1 MSGLR
6 VIPPLILK
14 YQEREVL
21 VLYFSGYLLTQLSP
35 EQMRRKKIVKRGF
48 NLSIMLC
55 GASGSGKSTFINSLC
70 NKTIF
75 PAGAS
80 QVAPELLDQD
90 SGFHI
95 QETKT
100 EFEEDGT
107 VIKLNVVEGP
117 GFGEN
122 IDNTAC
128 CQTLIDYLE
137 AQFDDILREETRV
150 KRNPKFLDNRV
161 HAVLYFITPTSH
173 GLQECDIETMQA
185 LATRANVIPVI
196 SKADTLTADELHLN
210 KRLIMEDIREYK
222 IPIYFFPYTGDDDET
237 IEENMMLREM
247 TPFAVVSSNTEYK
260 INGRTCR
267 ARQYPWGIV
276 EVDDASHSDFAQLRN
291 VLFGSHMHDL
301 KEITHDYFY
310 EKYRTKKL
318 SNGHDENTLST
329 EERLPSSG
337 NSFPTALNHQYVERK
352 RLKEIEATVQREIE
366 AKKRDLMRQ
375 EAQLKELTERLR
387 TEDRVRHET
396 ASRERVASKG

>member
-1 MSGLR
+1 M
-6 VIPPLILK
+6 
-14 YQEREVL
+14 
-21 VLYFSGYLLTQLSP
+21 
-35 EQMRRKKIVKRGF
+35 
-48 NLSIMLC
+48 
-55 GASGSGKSTFINSLC
+55 
-70 NKTIF
+70 
-75 PAGAS
+75 
-80 QVAPELLDQD
+80 APELQDQD
-90 SGFHI
+90 SGFQI

-122 IDNTAC
+122 VDNTAC

-173 GLQECDIETMQA
+173 GLQECDIQTMQA
-185 LATRANVIPVI
+185 LASRANVIPVI
-196 SKADTLTADELHLN
+196 SKADTLTPDELHLN

-247 TPFAVVSSNTEYK
+247 TPFAVVSSNTEFK
-260 INGRTCR
+260 IDGRTCR
-267 ARQYPWGIV
+267 ARQYPWGLV
-276 EVDDASHSDFAQLRN
+276 EVEDASHSDFAQLRN

-318 SNGHDENTLST
+318 SHGDENTLST
-329 EERLPSSG
+329 EERFTSST
-337 NSFPTALNHQYVERK
+337 NSFPSALNHQYVERK

-375 EAQLKELTERLR
+375 EAQLKELTDRLR
-387 TEDRVRHET
+387 TEDRNRHE
-396 ASRERVASKG
+396 APSRERVASKG

>member
-1 MSGLR
+1 MSR
-6 VIPPLILK
+6 TPT
-14 YQEREVL
+14 
-21 VLYFSGYLLTQLSP
+21 SGSTSKSNETFEASKFLHGFGTLSP

-75 PAGAS
+75 PAGGA
-80 QVAPELLDQD
+80 QVAPELQDQD

-122 IDNTAC
+122 VDNTAC

-137 AQFDDILREETRV
+137 TQFDDILREETRV

-173 GLQECDIETMQA
+173 GLQECDIQTMQA

-260 INGRTCR
+260 IDGRTCR
-267 ARQYPWGIV
+267 ARQYPWGLV

-318 SNGHDENTLST
+318 SNGDENTVST
-329 EERLPSSG
+329 EERLSS
-337 NSFPTALNHQYVERK
+337 SFPSALNHQYVERK

-387 TEDRVRHET
+387 TEDRIRHE
-396 ASRERVASKG
+396 APSRERVASKG

>member
-1 MSGLR
+1 
-6 VIPPLILK
+6 
-14 YQEREVL
+14 
-21 VLYFSGYLLTQLSP
+21 
-35 EQMRRKKIVKRGF
+35 
-48 NLSIMLC
+48 MLC
-55 GASGSGKSTFINSLC
+55 GASGSGKSTFINNLC

-75 PAGAS
+75 TTSGKK
-80 QVAPELLDQD
+80 VAAEDQD
-90 SGFHI
+90 QDPGIHI
-95 QETKT
+95 EETKT

-107 VIKLNVVEGP
+107 IIKLNVVEAP

-122 IDNTAC
+122 VDNSAC

-173 GLQECDIETMQA
+173 GLQECDVQTMQA

-196 SKADTLTADELHLN
+196 SKADTLTPDELHLN

-247 TPFAVVSSNTEYK
+247 TPFAVVSSNVEFK
-260 INGRTCR
+260 IGVRTVR

-276 EVDDASHSDFAQLRN
+276 EVDDATHSDFAQLRN

-318 SNGHDENTLST
+318 SNGDEATLST
-329 EERLPSSG
+329 EDRHTTD
-337 NSFPTALNHQYVERK
+337 SFPSALNHQYVERK

-375 EAQLKELTERLR
+375 EAQLKELTDRLR
-387 TEDRVRHET
+387 TEALNQENRDGRLSVSRDVGSRDGRQSREV
-396 ASRERVASKG
+396 ASRS